1 MRNEPGFL
9 DLRQWIDLLEREG
22 ELHRI
27 TAPVSWDREIGTVS
41 RKVLERKGPALLF
54 ENIRGYE
61 GARGRRVFTGGIGTR
76 ERLAIALGFPKH
88 TSNRDIVQ
96 HVMKKNRERIP
107 PVRVATGPVKENIV
121 RRRRDRSAR
130 IPSAEVA
137 LPGRWSPHQHLC
149 LHRDQRPRDGC
160 AERRHLSWHGRAEEL
175 HPVATHY
182 GRSALGPAFRQV
194 CRS

>member
-76 ERLAIALGFPKH
+76 AACDRAWLPQTH
-88 TSNRDIVQ
+88 QQPRHRPTRD
-96 HVMKKNRERIP
+96 
-107 PVRVATGPVKENIV
+107 
-121 RRRRDRSAR
+121 
-130 IPSAEVA
+130 
-137 LPGRWSPHQHLC
+137 
-149 LHRDQRPRDGC
+149 
-160 AERRHLSWHGRAEEL
+160 EEE
-175 HPVATHY
+175 P
-182 GRSALGPAFRQV
+182 
-194 CRS
+194 

>member
-1 MRNEPGFL
+1 ILETIRHAQRARLLGPA
-9 DLRQWIDLLEREG
+9 QWIDLLEREG

-61 GARGRRVFTGGIGTR
+61 NARRPRVFSGGIGTR
-76 ERLAIALGFPKH
+76 GRRALALGFAKG
-88 TSNRDIVQ
+88 TSNREIVE

-121 RRRRDRSAR
+121 KGDA
-130 IPSAEVA
+130 IDLLEFPVPKWHYLEG
-137 LPGRWSPHQHLC
+137 GRYINTYAC
-149 LHRDQRPRDGC
+149 I
-160 AERRHLSWHGRAEEL
+160 
-175 HPVATHY
+175 
-182 GRSALGPAFRQV
+182 
-194 CRS
+194 

>member
-1 MRNEPGFL
+1 MRNEGSFV

-121 RRRRDRSAR
+121 KGDA
-130 IPSAEVA
+130 IDLLEFPVPKWHYLE
-137 LPGRWSPHQHLC
+137 GGQHLC